1 MKLLALDPATAMGWA
16 FYEWDPI
23 DAPRQN
29 DRWSSILCGS
39 FHLKAADISGKCSM
53 VRGKLRELRERFRPD
68 FVVFEKALEVAPR
81 YTKKTKEDLFANGGN
96 RDDVHA
102 VTAMVDLLKTA
113 LLRGGP
119 KDAEALRLK
128 KEIFGEEETIN
139 STTISQLNRI
149 AGSVQSVVEGMGLPF
164 EEVRSQTWQSII
176 PKTIKG
182 PIKDRVRQYCDNLAI
197 VGKNED
203 ARDAAVIAVWA
214 VLRSQ
219 GLTQHI
225 DNVRRSAA

>member
-1 MKLLALDPATAMGWA
+1 M
-16 FYEWDPI
+16 
-23 DAPRQN
+23 
-29 DRWSSILCGS
+29 
-39 FHLKAADISGKCSM
+39 
-53 VRGKLRELRERFRPD
+53 
-68 FVVFEKALEVAPR
+68 
-81 YTKKTKEDLFANGGN
+81 
-96 RDDVHA
+96 
-102 VTAMVDLLKTA
+102 
-113 LLRGGP
+113 
-119 KDAEALRLK
+119 
-128 KEIFGEEETIN
+128 
-139 STTISQLNRI
+139 
-149 AGSVQSVVEGMGLPF
+149 QSVVEGMGLPF

-197 VGKNED
+197 IGKNED